1 MTLANYNAGQLD
13 QLALRLL
20 DIAAIF
26 REMAIRSRER
36 EIEPLPL
43 HDRKA
48 QEWCDKLEHW
58 ARRAQAEMDVKMRM
72 ARATRRA
79 QTVESPTL
87 HDRA

>member
-1 MTLANYNAGQLD
+1 MTLTNYTAGQLD

-20 DIAAIF
+20 EIAAIF
-26 REMAIRSRER
+26 REMAVRSREQ
-36 EIEPLPL
+36 EVEPLPL

-72 ARATRRA
+72 ARAARRA
-79 QTVESPTL
+79 QAIESQAV
-87 HDRA
+87 HDRT

>member
-1 MTLANYNAGQLD
+1 MTLANYTSGQLD

-20 DIAAIF
+20 DIAAIL
-26 REMAIRSRER
+26 REMAVRSREQ
-36 EIEPLPL
+36 EVEPLPL

-58 ARRAQAEMDVKMRM
+58 ARRAQAETDVKIRM

-79 QTVESPTL
+79 QAIEAQATHERT
-87 HDRA
+87 